1 MGGAAAPRTGDS
13 PAGPSTDYKGG
24 GPLVQ
29 GSPLFR
35 PPGALDKGDK
45 GEGGPLKG
53 RSPGGPQKPRR
64 LCMILIDI
72 SRFEKK

>member
-24 GPLVQ
+24 APLVQ

-35 PPGALDKGDK
+35 PPAKLKTNRPYWAHILDYINQ
-45 GEGGPLKG
+45 P
-53 RSPGGPQKPRR
+53 
-64 LCMILIDI
+64 ILGKQ
-72 SRFEKK
+72 FML